1 MFRQLKKT
9 LVATAIASL
18 TLGSIGP
25 AFADSADT
33 LPDMGTSAG
42 STLSIGQEMQ
52 MGDYYVRQ
60 LRGSAPLI
68 NDPLLVQ
75 YINGLGMRLV
85 AHANSVRT
93 PFHFY
98 LINNDQ
104 INAFAFFGGNVVLHS
119 ALFRY
124 SDNESELASVMAHE
138 ISHVTQRHL
147 ARAMEDQKRNAPLT
161 WVGALGSILLAM
173 ASPQAGMAALTGT
186 LAGTQQGMISFT
198 RQNEEEADRI
208 GIQVLQRSGFDPQ
221 AMPMFMGKLLDESR
235 YSTRPPEMLLTH
247 PLPESRL
254 ADARNRANQM
264 RPVVVQSSADFYL
277 AKARTLGMY
286 TNGDNKLGTDLLNA
300 WDKGNIRQQHAAQY
314 GRALLAME
322 SNNFDQARKTLQ
334 PLLNADPQNAWY
346 LDLATDIDLGQKK
359 TSDAINRLKNA
370 RELRTNPV
378 LQLNLANALL
388 QGGQPGEAATILN
401 RYTFTYKED
410 GNGWD
415 LLAQAEGALG
425 NRDQELAA
433 RAESM
438 ALVGQLEQAISLLS
452 SASSQVKLGS
462 LQQARY
468 DARIDQLRDLQ
479 ARFRPYQKMLGD
491 PMTDAVKIYHNPR
504 CSKSRETLSLLQ
516 SRGIDPEVVLYL
528 ETPPDAGTLRQL
540 LQLLGM
546 ESPREL
552 MRQKEDLYK
561 SLNLADPALSNAALI
576 QAMVDN
582 PKLIERPI
590 VVSRG
595 QARIGRPPEQV
606 LEIVS

>member
-198 RQNEEEADRI
+198 RQSEEEADRI

-479 ARFRPYQKMLGD
+479 ARFRPYQKM
-491 PMTDAVKIYHNPR
+491 
-504 CSKSRETLSLLQ
+504 
-516 SRGIDPEVVLYL
+516 
-528 ETPPDAGTLRQL
+528 
-540 LQLLGM
+540 
-546 ESPREL
+546 
-552 MRQKEDLYK
+552 
-561 SLNLADPALSNAALI
+561 
-576 QAMVDN
+576 
-582 PKLIERPI
+582 
-590 VVSRG
+590 
-595 QARIGRPPEQV
+595 
-606 LEIVS
+606 

>member
-359 TSDAINRLKNA
+359 TSDAINRLNA

-479 ARFRPYQKMLGD
+479 ARFRPYQKM
-491 PMTDAVKIYHNPR
+491 
-504 CSKSRETLSLLQ
+504 
-516 SRGIDPEVVLYL
+516 
-528 ETPPDAGTLRQL
+528 
-540 LQLLGM
+540 
-546 ESPREL
+546 
-552 MRQKEDLYK
+552 
-561 SLNLADPALSNAALI
+561 
-576 QAMVDN
+576 
-582 PKLIERPI
+582 
-590 VVSRG
+590 
-595 QARIGRPPEQV
+595 
-606 LEIVS
+606 